1 MNLINL
7 KETNNHYVL
16 SIPQNLEKRAK
27 KIVPFEWD
35 SINKVWKYPK
45 NNDTFDSLINEFNQ
59 DEVILNITPPVA
71 THKSQEDSLS
81 KKNLIIEKLQ
91 LKIDSLENEA
101 SEREREI
108 DRYISNIVSLN
119 EKVNQLIDNDNDIEN
134 AIKKVAK
141 RCAGDNKRCL
151 KIIEEIEFD
160 STLPIELPK
169 KIINILKSINKCK
182 DDRNDFADL
191 IGQSRENKLLSKEAI
206 GLLHVIRNQRNI
218 FAHATINP
226 NTRYM
231 RVIFLMAAFALLSE
245 EIKQEYWDN
254 DNKLNPVLLIFYKF
268 ISLVFIKNI
277 IFLYRY

>member
-1 MNLINL
+1 MNLIKLN
-7 KETNNHYVL
+7 ETNNHYVL
-16 SIPQNLEKRAK
+16 SIPQNLEQRAK

-45 NNDTFDSLINEFNQ
+45 NNDTFDSLVNEFNQ
-59 DEVILNITPPVA
+59 DEVNLDITPPGSTNNPA
-71 THKSQEDSLS
+71 ENSLS
-81 KKNLIIEKLQ
+81 KKNRIIEKLR
-91 LKIDSLENEA
+91 LKIDLLENDA
-101 SEREREI
+101 NEREKEI

-134 AIKKVAK
+134 AIKKIAK
-141 RCAGDNKRCL
+141 RCAGNNKKCL

-169 KIINILKSINKCK
+169 KIINILKTINKCK

-191 IGQSRENKLLSKEAI
+191 IGQSREKKLLTKEAI

-218 FAHATINP
+218 FAHTIINP

-231 RVIFLMAAFALLSE
+231 RVIFLMAAFALLAE
-245 EIKQEYWDN
+245 EIKQEY
-254 DNKLNPVLLIFYKF
+254 
-268 ISLVFIKNI
+268 
-277 IFLYRY
+277 

>member
-16 SIPQNLEKRAK
+16 SIQQNLEKRAK

-81 KKNLIIEKLQ
+81 KKNLIIEKLR

-119 EKVNQLIDNDNDIEN
+119 EKVNQLINNDNDIEN

-141 RCAGDNKRCL
+141 PPNQLNKATISGIEVIFTFKAIVDPIIAPKTIPPINTIGLTISTTVTETAINIAKADRKL
-151 KIIEEIEFD
+151 PFTAVSSFPSIFMPEINKID
-160 STLPIELPK
+160 ST
-169 KIINILKSINKCK
+169 
-182 DDRNDFADL
+182 
-191 IGQSRENKLLSKEAI
+191 
-206 GLLHVIRNQRNI
+206 
-218 FAHATINP
+218 
-226 NTRYM
+226 M
-231 RVIFLMAAFALLSE
+231 
-245 EIKQEYWDN
+245 
-254 DNKLNPVLLIFYKF
+254 
-268 ISLVFIKNI
+268 
-277 IFLYRY
+277 

>member
-81 KKNLIIEKLQ
+81 KKNLIIEKLR

-134 AIKKVAK
+134 AIKKVAND
-141 RCAGDNKRCL
+141 AQV
-151 KIIEEIEFD
+151 II
-160 STLPIELPK
+160 
-169 KIINILKSINKCK
+169 K
-182 DDRNDFADL
+182 DVL
-191 IGQSRENKLLSKEAI
+191 KLLKK
-206 GLLHVIRNQRNI
+206 
-218 FAHATINP
+218 
-226 NTRYM
+226 
-231 RVIFLMAAFALLSE
+231 LSLTPLC
-245 EIKQEYWDN
+245 Q
-254 DNKLNPVLLIFYKF
+254 LNFPK
-268 ISLVFIKNI
+268 
-277 IFLYRY
+277 R